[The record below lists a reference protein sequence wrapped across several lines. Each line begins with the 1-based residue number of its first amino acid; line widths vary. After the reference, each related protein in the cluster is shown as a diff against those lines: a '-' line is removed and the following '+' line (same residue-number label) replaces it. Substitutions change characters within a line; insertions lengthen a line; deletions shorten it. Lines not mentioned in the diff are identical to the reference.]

1 MKINMKIKQNLDLVA
16 IFLFAIIIF
25 LSGCLTTK
33 KVINKVKDSA
43 NITEALKPY
52 FFEKYPC
59 INDTVT
65 KFIPGKEIIKTDTN
79 TVYIDGEPTVIN
91 DTLYIERTKVKTV
104 TNTVTSVDTFIKIV
118 EDKRM
123 INYWRNNADSCHDN
137 LNMANSSISILKAE
151 IKANKAEKNTYKVI
165 LIGLLILAALYGYF
179 KLKKKK
185 FTVPN
190 FKQ

>member
-1 MKINMKIKQNLDLVA
+1 MIVCLILTVA
-16 IFLFAIIIF
+16 IF

-104 TNTVTSVDTFIKIV
+104 TNTVTKTDTFVNISLMENE
-118 EDKRM
+118 EDFR
-123 INYWRNNADSCHDN
+123 I
-137 LNMANSSISILKAE
+137 LNKFYPVKVE
-151 IKANKAEKNTYKVI
+151 IKQQLNYN
-165 LIGLLILAALYGYF
+165 
-179 KLKKKK
+179 
-185 FTVPN
+185 
-190 FKQ
+190 